1 MFATDYD
8 LLMCKCTKP
17 KSCVS
22 DFDLLMLEQKDL
34 LTTED
39 IERITR
45 KLDIF
50 IDDVYKNC
58 FSDKD
63 IMLMLYLR
71 LKPTFEICFR

>member
-1 MFATDYD
+1 MFVTE
-8 LLMCKCTKP
+8 
-17 KSCVS
+17 
-22 DFDLLMLEQKDL
+22 FDLLMLKHDIP
-34 LTTED
+34 LTTGD

-71 LKPTFEICFR
+71 LKPNFDICFRQGL

>member
-1 MFATDYD
+1 VFVTE
-8 LLMCKCTKP
+8 
-17 KSCVS
+17 
-22 DFDLLMLEQKDL
+22 FDLLMFKRENP

-58 FSDKD
+58 FTDKD
-63 IMLMLYLR
+63 ILLMLYLR
-71 LKPTFEICFR
+71 LKPTFDICFRQGL